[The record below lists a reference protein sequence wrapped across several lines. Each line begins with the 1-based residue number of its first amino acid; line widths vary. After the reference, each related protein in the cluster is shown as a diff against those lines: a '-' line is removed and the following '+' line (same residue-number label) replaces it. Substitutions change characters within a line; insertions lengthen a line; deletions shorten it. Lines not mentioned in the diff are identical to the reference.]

1 MVLPS
6 LLLSQKLKN
15 DRLKRQGKPVDMS
28 IAGITGLSVGAFVAV
43 LILYIVLIVV
53 GIVMILK
60 CRSGKAGKLPTWAIV
75 LIIICMFIPYLD
87 FFAVLFAIIFGSLEC
102 KNF

>member
-15 DRLKRQGKPVDMS
+15 SDDQSKAVKMS
-28 IAGITGLSVGAFVAV
+28 IAGVTGLSVGAFVVV
-43 LILYIVLIVV
+43 LLVYITLIVV
-53 GIVMILK
+53 GITMILK

-75 LIIICMFIPYLD
+75 LIIICMFVPYLD
-87 FFAVLFAIIFGSLEC
+87 FFAVLFAIIFGAVEC
-102 KNF
+102 KSF